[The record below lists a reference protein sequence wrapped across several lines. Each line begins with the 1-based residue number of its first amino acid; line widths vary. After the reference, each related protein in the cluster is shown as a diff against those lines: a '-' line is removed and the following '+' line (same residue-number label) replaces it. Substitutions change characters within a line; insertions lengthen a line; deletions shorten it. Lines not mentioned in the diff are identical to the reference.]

1 MVRLGNARSDENIK
15 GWLFFLPFAAL
26 ASVFFFIPL
35 IGALLLSFREYS
47 LLDGSPFSAGRW
59 IGIQNYV
66 TAFGDPTFLRALWN
80 TCLYTGITVPAK
92 LIISLALALIC
103 NAKIVKAKGFF
114 RTVYYIPTITSSVA
128 ISIIFLYL
136 FKADGL
142 INMVLAKFGVAEIA
156 WFYDPKVALPIIMLM
171 ATWAAVGF
179 YMVIF
184 LAGLQSIDP
193 TLYEAAM
200 IDGASEWQQFLNV
213 TLPCL
218 KPTIFFNLVV
228 AMIGS
233 FNIFDFAYIISGGL
247 GGPADSTMTIVL
259 YLYQTGFSY
268 LKMGYASSIAF
279 ILFAIILALTFV
291 QKQFFKEDAE

>member
-1 MVRLGNARSDENIK
+1 MFGQTKTHNDENIK
-15 GWLFFLPFAAL
+15 GWLFFAPFAIL
-26 ASVFFFIPL
+26 AAVFFFIPL
-35 IGALLLSFREYS
+35 IGSLLLSFREYS
-47 LLDGSPFSAGRW
+47 LLDGSPFAAGRW

-66 TAFGDPTFLRALWN
+66 TAFTDPTFLKALGN
-80 TCLYTGITVPAK
+80 TCLYTVITVPAK
-92 LIISLALALIC
+92 LIIALGLALVC

-114 RTVYYIPTITSSVA
+114 RTVYYLPTITSSVA

-142 INMVLAKFGVAEIA
+142 INMVLSKFGIAEIA
-156 WFYDPKVALPIIMLM
+156 WFYEPKFALPIIMVM

-193 TLYEAAM
+193 TLYEAAQ
-200 IDGASEWQQFLNV
+200 IDGASEWRQFLNV

-233 FNIFDFAYIISGGL
+233 FNIFDFAYIISGGN

-259 YLYQTGFSY
+259 YLYQNGFSY

-291 QKQFFKEDAE
+291 QKQFFKEEE